1 MEDGMCDNEMWIGD
15 EEGWRRKRNKWKH
28 REIVFVEARVAAL
41 QLEGGPGYFNRTFSS
56 EIPQL

>member
-1 MEDGMCDNEMWIGD
+1 MCDNEMWIGD